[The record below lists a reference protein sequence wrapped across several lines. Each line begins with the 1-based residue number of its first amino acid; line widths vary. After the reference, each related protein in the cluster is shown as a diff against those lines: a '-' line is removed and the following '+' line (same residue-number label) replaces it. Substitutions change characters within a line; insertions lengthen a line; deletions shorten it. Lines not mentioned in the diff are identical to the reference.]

1 MFLFSKRHFSLTLLS
16 VFLMTL
22 PLQAAWLDSAISA
35 YNAGNYQEA
44 IRILQPRAKAGD
56 ADANY
61 YLGQIYRMGRG
72 VEPDNEQAKLYYLEA
87 ANRDHVDAQRN
98 LGSLYFFEAE
108 EKADNPDAIHW
119 LTRAAEKG
127 DAWSQWFLGKMYIN
141 GQGVEKDVE
150 AAYKWF
156 DAAGKQ
162 NHPQAQ
168 QAAAEIRAQLAI
180 DDTEQQAEPE
190 TSEISIVD
198 SSPEPEPAASQPSV
212 IVEDEPDVTDNLI
225 EPVIPDKTKENIQT
239 PKASGFVVQLAAFAS
254 RTNAEKG
261 QSLLQPRLADLL
273 DNQPINIHEVV
284 KSETQSSFKLQ
295 IGPFEKSGQASAL
308 CRDIKEKGEDCFV
321 SKLSD

>member
-1 MFLFSKRHFSLTLLS
+1 
-16 VFLMTL
+16 
-22 PLQAAWLDSAISA
+22 
-35 YNAGNYQEA
+35 
-44 IRILQPRAKAGD
+44 
-56 ADANY
+56 
-61 YLGQIYRMGRG
+61 
-72 VEPDNEQAKLYYLEA
+72 
-87 ANRDHVDAQRN
+87 
-98 LGSLYFFEAE
+98 
-108 EKADNPDAIHW
+108 
-119 LTRAAEKG
+119 
-127 DAWSQWFLGKMYIN
+127 MYIN

-190 TSEISIVD
+190 TSETSIVD
-198 SSPEPEPAASQPSV
+198 SSPELEPAASQPSV
-212 IVEDEPDVTDNLI
+212 IVEDEADVTDNLI
-225 EPVIPDKTKENIQT
+225 EPLIADKTKENIQT

-308 CRDIKEKGEDCFV
+308 CRDIKEKGEDCFI